1 MGPLLWIVIR
11 FDQFEFHDGVF
22 FVVAAHQVDARI
34 EEVALDRLERGR
46 ETGRLRDDV
55 PTEVLLDYLDLVLD
69 GLITRLAS
77 GRPTDDLSAVL
88 DLVEASVRSR
98 ATAES

>member
-1 MGPLLWIVIR
+1 MCIR
-11 FDQFEFHDGVF
+11 DREK
-22 FVVAAHQVDARI
+22 AT
-34 EEVALDRLERGR
+34 LDRLERGR

-55 PTEVLLDYLDLVLD
+55 PTDVLLDYLDLVLD

-77 GRPTDDLSAVL
+77 GRPTDDLAAVL

>member
-1 MGPLLWIVIR
+1 MTAVGIALCWRVER
-11 FDQFEFHDGVF
+11 GDGV
-22 FVVAAHQVDARI
+22 AIGLTTH
-34 EEVALDRLERGR
+34 DR
-46 ETGRLRDDV
+46 
-55 PTEVLLDYLDLVLD
+55 DLVLD